1 MHNKSILYTVAGVI
15 AVVVLGGIIATGFS
29 ENKKVS
35 DQKKA
40 DDTAMMK
47 KKDDDKMA
55 MEKDKMGK
63 DVMMKKDSESDKMV
77 KDVDTMKKDDA
88 AMMKKDAE
96 VMTKTPEVMLKPTEV
111 MAKKGEYKP
120 YSVDELSFAKDGNH
134 VVIFFNASWCPTCQ
148 STVKNI
154 NSNMDSISSNL
165 HILSADYDKETSLK
179 QKYGVTTQHT
189 FVEVDA
195 SGNLIKKASGLSTVD
210 AINNFIK

>member
-47 KKDDDKMA
+47 KQDDDKMA

-63 DVMMKKDSESDKMV
+63 DVKSRKGSEADTIV
-77 KDVDTMKKDDA
+77 KDVDSMKKDDST
-88 AMMKKDAE
+88 MMKKEGE
-96 VMTKTPEVMLKPTEV
+96 VMTKTPDAVVQPTEV

-120 YSVDELSFAKDGNH
+120 YSTNDLAFAKDGNH

-154 NSNMDSISSNL
+154 NSNLDTISPNL

-195 SGNLIKKASGLSTVD
+195 SGNLIKKASGLGTVD